1 MNSYYLL
8 ISIISL
14 SAFLAYIN
22 QRWIKLPF
30 VIGLFALTTILS
42 IIILSSQL
50 WLNVPLDELRLVIN
64 SLQLDHLILNY
75 MLGFLLFAGAL
86 HTNWNE
92 LKQQIKPVSIFAI
105 SGVLISTIIIA
116 HLLYLCLGM
125 LELQIE
131 LIYCYIFGALISPT
145 DPIAVLGILAKSKV
159 PKRTKITIIGESL
172 FNDGIGVVVF
182 LALLQTLHSGEFSLS
197 NFGFLFIREAVGGIL
212 MGLLLGY
219 LLHLLLRSIDH
230 FETEVLVTLA
240 LVMTGYTLSN
250 SIHLS
255 GALAMVVMGLMAGNY
270 KTNIAMSDTT
280 LQYVLKFWELVDVIL
295 NAILF
300 ILIALVLILIDFNM
314 SYFIGGFLCIIIV
327 LISRAIVVFAPHLLL
342 PRLLNITGMEAKILT
357 WGGLRGGLSLALVL
371 SLPESK
377 FKPQL
382 LVFCYCCVFFS
393 ILVQGLT
400 IGKLTEKSVN
410 S

>member
-1 MNSYYLL
+1 MNFYYLL
-8 ISIISL
+8 VFIISL

-30 VIGLFALTTILS
+30 VIGLFAQTTILS

-50 WLNVPLDELRLVIN
+50 WLNEPLDELRLVIN
-64 SLQLDHLILNY
+64 SLQLDQLILNY

-92 LKQQIKPVSIFAI
+92 LKQQIKPVSIFSI
-105 SGVLISTIIIA
+105 SGVLLSTIIIA

-219 LLHLLLRSIDH
+219 LLHLFLRSIDH

-300 ILIALVLILIDFNM
+300 ILIALVLILIDFDI
-314 SYFIGGFLCIIIV
+314 SYFIGGFLSIIIV
-327 LISRAIVVFAPHLLL
+327 LISRAIVVFVPHLLV

-371 SLPESK
+371 HFLTANSNHSYWC
-377 FKPQL
+377 F
-382 LVFCYCCVFFS
+382 VIAVFFLAFS
-393 ILVQGLT
+393 FKG
-400 IGKLTEKSVN
+400 
-410 S
+410 

>member
-1 MNSYYLL
+1 MNFYYLL
-8 ISIISL
+8 VFIISL

-30 VIGLFALTTILS
+30 VIGLFAQTTILS

-50 WLNVPLDELRLVIN
+50 WLNEPLDELRLVIN
-64 SLQLDHLILNY
+64 SLQLDQLILNY

-92 LKQQIKPVSIFAI
+92 LKQQIKPVSIFSI
-105 SGVLISTIIIA
+105 SGVLLSTIIIA

-219 LLHLLLRSIDH
+219 LLHLFLRSIDH

-300 ILIALVLILIDFNM
+300 ILIALVLILIDFDI
-314 SYFIGGFLCIIIV
+314 SYFIGGFLSIIIV
-327 LISRAIVVFAPHLLL
+327 LISRAIVVFVPHLLV

-371 SLPESK
+371 SLPDSK

-382 LVFCYCCVFFS
+382 LVFCYCCVF
-393 ILVQGLT
+393 
-400 IGKLTEKSVN
+400 
-410 S
+410 

>member
-1 MNSYYLL
+1 M
-8 ISIISL
+8 
-14 SAFLAYIN
+14 
-22 QRWIKLPF
+22 
-30 VIGLFALTTILS
+30 
-42 IIILSSQL
+42 
-50 WLNVPLDELRLVIN
+50 
-64 SLQLDHLILNY
+64 
-75 MLGFLLFAGAL
+75 
-86 HTNWNE
+86 
-92 LKQQIKPVSIFAI
+92 
-105 SGVLISTIIIA
+105 
-116 HLLYLCLGM
+116 
-125 LELQIE
+125 
-131 LIYCYIFGALISPT
+131 
-145 DPIAVLGILAKSKV
+145 
-159 PKRTKITIIGESL
+159 
-172 FNDGIGVVVF
+172 VF

-219 LLHLLLRSIDH
+219 LLHLFLRSIDH

-300 ILIALVLILIDFNM
+300 ILIALVLILIDFDI
-314 SYFIGGFLCIIIV
+314 SYFIGGFLSIIIV
-327 LISRAIVVFAPHLLL
+327 LISRAIVVFVPHLLV

-371 SLPESK
+371 SLPDSK

-400 IGKLTEKSVN
+400 IGKLTEKSVKA
-410 S
+410 